1 MTDISNVPDEY
12 KDKDVRTLREWLK
25 VPTYAKQRDVI
36 ALACTAQDLEPS
48 MALSMNAD
56 QTVVDKLAAD
66 GAALYEQ
73 VMEANKVTK
82 DRRHWAPIMPAKGL
96 LCAIIA
102 QKPSVTLYDEFMALS
117 MNGEGYGKEKLAA
130 LSQSIAECAL
140 YPDPG
145 KRHKMLVEYPQLKV
159 EFGSMIMGLAGFSAE
174 EITGKL

>member
-1 MTDISNVPDEY
+1 MTETIPEEY

-56 QTVVDKLAAD
+56 QSVVNKLAAD
-66 GAALYEQ
+66 GAEIYEQ
-73 VMEANKVTK
+73 VMTTAKISK

-102 QKPSVTLYDEFMALS
+102 QKPGVGLYDEFMALS
-117 MNGEGYGKEKLAA
+117 MNGEGYGKEKLQA
-130 LSQSIAECAL
+130 LSQSISECAL
-140 YPDPG
+140 YPDQS
-145 KRHKMLVEYPQLKV
+145 KRHRMLVDYPQLKV